1 LQRYHGT
8 ALGTVMCVSGWGS
21 IRGRNALVPSSTE
34 VVQALHRPVCGLCGV
49 DLSLDGVARA
59 FFRVGF
65 GVGGIDLALGGVVYG
80 ARRMVFGLEREEKRS
95 FACSFCAICCFW
107 GVRWP
112 TAREAACDRESRGLG
127 VLTA

>member
-1 LQRYHGT
+1 
-8 ALGTVMCVSGWGS
+8 MCVSGWGS

-34 VVQALHRPVCGLCGV
+34 VVQAFHCPLRGLCGV

-59 FFRVGF
+59 FIRVGF
-65 GVGGIDLALGGVVYG
+65 GVGGIDLALGDVVFG
-80 ARRMVFGLEREEKRS
+80 ARRMVFGMERMVFGLEREEKRS
-95 FACSFCAICCFW
+95 FSCSFCAICCFW

-112 TAREAACDRESRGLG
+112 TAGEAACDRESRGLG